1 MASNRLSQTFIGVDE
16 QLKKNGLYLE
26 DDNLV

>member
-1 MASNRLSQTFIGVDE
+1 MASNRSSQTSIGVDE
-16 QLKKNGLYLE
+16 QLKKNGLHLE